1 VEECRSRVL
10 ELLEGKILVG
20 HALKN
25 DLHALGITHPWYDT
39 RDTAKYEPFM
49 KIRFDDGILWPRKLK
64 ELAKDKLGRD
74 VQKLGASHSAF
85 EDAKTAL
92 DLYKLVRLKWEKAME
107 YKINKTREI
116 ERKMQHT
123 ICVVEAADVQQLAQ

>member
-1 VEECRSRVL
+1 
-10 ELLEGKILVG
+10 
-20 HALKN
+20 
-25 DLHALGITHPWYDT
+25 
-39 RDTAKYEPFM
+39 M

-74 VQKLGASHSAF
+74 IQKPGVSHSAF

-92 DLYKLVRLKWEKAME
+92 DLYKVVRSKWEKAME

-116 ERKMQHT
+116 EKKMQQT
-123 ICVVEAADVQQLAQ
+123 IHAVEAAHMQLAQ